1 MCIKFRNFNTDCG
14 LLFIFGVNTK
24 MYVERK
30 RMPNGFSDFDY
41 YSGNFIG
48 LINVEFV
55 SSFTSELVNYIS
67 QAIEP

>member
-1 MCIKFRNFNTDCG
+1 
-14 LLFIFGVNTK
+14 
-24 MYVERK
+24 
-30 RMPNGFSDFDY
+30 MPNGFSDFDY

-67 QAIEP
+67 QAIEPWKYLNKNCIHHFSMYICNNAKIVTKTF